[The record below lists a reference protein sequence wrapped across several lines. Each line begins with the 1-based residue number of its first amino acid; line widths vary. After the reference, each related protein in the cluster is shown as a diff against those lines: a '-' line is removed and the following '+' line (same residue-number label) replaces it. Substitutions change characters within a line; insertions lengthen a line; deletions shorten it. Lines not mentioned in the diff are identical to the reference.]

1 MTKVS
6 YKDWNFEVDKTIT
19 QNTYKNIKRASAE
32 ESETLDGLNF
42 AKQRDDIYPEEIK
55 QLFEKLGI
63 DYKKEAEVSHFAA
76 VENGMHLYSGW
87 FHFKGNFT
95 GPDYL
100 ELMTEDDKKF
110 NLIEIT
116 KNFSLGFRKESFL
129 TSFEDRKNLVQVEFE
144 CLIPWVLEQEYEDE
158 DEIFDM

>member
-1 MTKVS
+1 MVKVS
-6 YKDWNFEVDKTIT
+6 YKDWSFEVDKTVT
-19 QNTYKNIKRASAE
+19 QNTYKNIKIASAE

-42 AKQRDDIYPEEIK
+42 AKQREEIYPEEIK
-55 QLFEKLGI
+55 KLFDDLGI
-63 DYKKEAEVSHFAA
+63 DYKKEAEVSHHEALT
-76 VENGMHLYSGW
+76 NGMHIYSGW
-87 FHFKGNFT
+87 FHFKGSFT

-100 ELMTEDDKKF
+100 DLMSEEDKKF

-158 DEIFDM
+158 DE